1 MPIKRTAQGGYEV
14 SVCVRGQRLH
24 RRLPPGESAS
34 SAKRLESEL
43 RLALE
48 RSTPKR
54 QPVVPGDPSMRE
66 VMILYFVEAEHLRS
80 PDTAQHHATRV
91 NKITDKF
98 RASEARACAQEIV
111 EQMRSGKLP
120 GGRKYAVGTINRSLG
135 TVKRGLRLAWERG
148 LTRDDLSTHVTLLA
162 ENNARETYLSVE
174 QVRALADA
182 ASENVRTVIWVALLT
197 GCRRKEVLSIR
208 QEDIGED
215 SVLIRSANT
224 KMLRTR
230 TVPIFPALRPWL
242 AKLPVP
248 LNYEGVKTGFRR
260 AREAIKRPDVQF
272 RDLRRSCGM
281 LLLSLDVPLD
291 VIRDVL
297 GHASIKT
304 TEKHYTHAI
313 VARQRAALEKL
324 GALADK
330 ATGT

>member
-1 MPIKRTAQGGYEV
+1 MPIKRTAQGGFEV

-48 RSTPKR
+48 RATPKR
-54 QPVVPGDPSMRE
+54 QALVPGDPSMRE
-66 VMILYFVEAEHLRS
+66 VMILYFAEAEHLRS
-80 PDTAQHHATRV
+80 TDTAQHHAARM
-91 NKITDKF
+91 NKVTDKY
-98 RASEARACAQEIV
+98 RASEARACAAEV
-111 EQMRSGKLP
+111 VDVLRGRD

-135 TVKRGLRLAWERG
+135 TMKRGLRLAWERG
-148 LTRDDLSTHVTLLA
+148 MTRDDLSQHVTLLP

-174 QVRALADA
+174 QVRELADA
-182 ASENVRTVIWVALLT
+182 ASQTVRAVIWVALLT
-197 GCRRKEVLSIR
+197 GCRRKEVLSIAKA
-208 QEDIGED
+208 DIGAD
-215 SVLIRSANT
+215 AVLIRSANT
-224 KMLRTR
+224 KTQKTR

-242 AKLPVP
+242 AQLPVP
-248 LNYEGVKTGFRR
+248 INYEGVKSGFRR
-260 AREAIKRPDVQF
+260 AREAIGRPDVQF

-304 TEKHYTHAI
+304 TEKHYAHAI
-313 VARQRAALEKL
+313 VTRQRAALEKL
-324 GALADK
+324 GALTEK
-330 ATGT
+330 TGTDS